1 MDLYKDISYLKGVGP
16 AKAKVLA
23 AELGIRTYADMLDYL
38 PFRYVDRSVISP
50 ISSLREDDSF
60 VVVKGV
66 LSNMQTLAIG
76 PRRERLTVDLF
87 DGSGYIQ
94 LVWFAGTKWVRERL
108 KPNVEY
114 LVMGKPAVF
123 NNVWQISHPDIEP
136 LSSVDD
142 GARHPLMPVYHT
154 TDKMKQH
161 GLGTRALARITET
174 LILAISQSDSPTI
187 PENLPDDILRHFRL
201 IPRREAML
209 AIHYPASR
217 QQLDQAR
224 LRLKFEELF
233 FLQLDYQYAHLQ
245 RVSRSQGRIFAH
257 VGLLFNRFY
266 KEKIPF
272 PLTGAQKRV
281 IREIREDMRTGRQMN
296 RLVQGD
302 VGSGKTLVALM
313 CMLLAVDNGSQACL
327 MAPTEILATQHF
339 YTFSRMLDGLDI
351 NVQLLTGSLRA
362 ASKKKLKEQLANG
375 EIHILIGTHAL
386 IEDDVAFRDLGL
398 VVIDEQHRFGVEQR
412 AKLWQKSLVPPHILV
427 MTATPIPRTLAMT
440 LYGDLDCSVIDELPP
455 GRQPVRTYH
464 RLERNRPLV
473 FSFLKQQID
482 AGRQVYIVYPL
493 IEGERDRS
501 GANPS
506 KGERDRSGAN
516 PSTQS
521 EKMDLKNLQD
531 GLEMVQNY
539 FPRPQYQTSMVHGR
553 LTAEE
558 KAFEMDRFK
567 RGLTHIM
574 VATTVIEV
582 GVDVPNASVMVI
594 ENAERFGLSQLHQ
607 LRGRVGRGADQAY
620 CILMT
625 KDDLSYTSQERIR
638 TMCSTTDGFQ
648 IAEADLR
655 LRGPGDIQGLQQSGA
670 LDLRLAS
677 IVDDEP
683 LVKATRDTVHDLLVA
698 DPTLARYP
706 LLQHHI
712 ANSKNKMLWGKIS

>member
-1 MDLYKDISYLKGVGP
+1 MTLYDDIAYLKGVGP
-16 AKAKVLA
+16 ARAKVLA
-23 AELGIRTYADMLDYL
+23 SEAGIHTYADMLDYL
-38 PFRYVDRSVISP
+38 PFRYVDRSVIST
-50 ISSLREDDSF
+50 IASVKEDDNF
-60 VVVKGV
+60 VVVRGR
-66 LSNMQTLAIG
+66 LSNMQTVATG
-76 PRRERLTVDLF
+76 PHRERLTVDLF
-87 DGSGYIQ
+87 DGTGYFQ

-123 NNVWQISHPDIEP
+123 NNIWQMSHPDIEP
-136 LSSVDD
+136 FSSVDD

-161 GLGTRALARITET
+161 GLGTRALARISET
-174 LILAISQSDSPTI
+174 LIQALQHSDPQLI
-187 PENLPDDILRHFRL
+187 PENLPDDILRHFHL
-201 IPRREAML
+201 LPRREAML
-209 AIHYPASR
+209 AIHYPDSR

-233 FLQLDYQYAHLQ
+233 FLQLDYQYAHQQ
-245 RVSRSQGRIFAH
+245 RSSHSQGRVFAH
-257 VGLLFNRFY
+257 VGDHFNNFY
-266 KEKIPF
+266 RQIPF

-327 MAPTEILATQHF
+327 MAPTEILATQH
-339 YTFSRMLDGLDI
+339 YLTFQRMLDGLGV
-351 NVQLLTGSLRA
+351 NVQLLTGSLRPA
-362 ASKKKLKEQLANG
+362 AKKKLKQQLADG
-375 EIHILIGTHAL
+375 EIDLLIGTHAL
-386 IEDDVAFRDLGL
+386 IEDNVAFRDLGL

-412 AKLWQKSLVPPHILV
+412 SKLWQKSAVPPHILV

-455 GRQPVRTYH
+455 GRHPVRTYH

-493 IEGERDRS
+493 IEE
-501 GANPS
+501 
-506 KGERDRSGAN
+506 
-516 PSTQS
+516 S

-531 GLEMVQNY
+531 GLEMVQSY

-683 LVKATRDTVHDLLVA
+683 LVSATRNAVRDLLAA
-698 DPTLARYP
+698 DPALAAHP
-706 LLQHHI
+706 LLMQHI
-712 ANSKNKMLWGKIS
+712 QNSKNKILWGKIS

>member
-1 MDLYKDISYLKGVGP
+1 MTLYDDIAYLKGVGP
-16 AKAKVLA
+16 ARAKVLA
-23 AELGIRTYADMLDYL
+23 SEAGIHTYADMLDYL
-38 PFRYVDRSVISP
+38 PFRYVDRSVIST
-50 ISSLREDDSF
+50 IASVKEDDNF
-60 VVVKGV
+60 VVVRGR
-66 LSNMQTLAIG
+66 LSNMQTVATG
-76 PRRERLTVDLF
+76 PHRERLTVDLF
-87 DGSGYIQ
+87 DGTGYFQ

-123 NNVWQISHPDIEP
+123 NNIWQMSHPDIEP
-136 LSSVDD
+136 FSSVDD

-161 GLGTRALARITET
+161 GLGTRALARISET
-174 LILAISQSDSPTI
+174 LIQALQHSDPQLI
-187 PENLPDDILRHFRL
+187 PENLPDDILRHFHL
-201 IPRREAML
+201 LPRREAML
-209 AIHYPASR
+209 AIHYPDSR

-233 FLQLDYQYAHLQ
+233 FLQLDYQYAHQQ
-245 RVSRSQGRIFAH
+245 RSSHSQGRVFAH
-257 VGLLFNRFY
+257 VGDHFNNFY
-266 KEKIPF
+266 RQIPF

-339 YTFSRMLDGLDI
+339 LTFQRMLDGLGV
-351 NVQLLTGSLRA
+351 NVQLLTGSLRPA
-362 ASKKKLKEQLANG
+362 AKKKIKQQLADG
-375 EIHILIGTHAL
+375 AIDLLIGTHAL
-386 IEDDVAFRDLGL
+386 IEDNVAFRDLGL

-412 AKLWQKSLVPPHILV
+412 SKLWQKSAVPPHILV

-455 GRQPVRTYH
+455 GRHPVRTYH

-493 IEGERDRS
+493 IEE
-501 GANPS
+501 
-506 KGERDRSGAN
+506 
-516 PSTQS
+516 S

-531 GLEMVQNY
+531 GLEMVQSY

-683 LVKATRDTVHDLLVA
+683 LVSATRNAVRDLLAA
-698 DPTLARYP
+698 DSALAAHP
-706 LLQHHI
+706 LLMQHI
-712 ANSKNKMLWGKIS
+712 QNSKNKILWGKIS

>member
-1 MDLYKDISYLKGVGP
+1 MTLYDDIAYLKGVGP
-16 AKAKVLA
+16 ARAKVLA
-23 AELGIRTYADMLDYL
+23 SEAGIHTYADMLDYL
-38 PFRYVDRSVISP
+38 PFRYVDRSVIST
-50 ISSLREDDSF
+50 IASVKEDDNF
-60 VVVKGV
+60 VVVRGR
-66 LSNMQTLAIG
+66 LSNMQTVATG
-76 PRRERLTVDLF
+76 PHRERLTVDLF
-87 DGSGYIQ
+87 DGTGYFQ

-123 NNVWQISHPDIEP
+123 NNIWQMSHPDIEP
-136 LSSVDD
+136 FSSVDD

-161 GLGTRALARITET
+161 GLGTRALARIAEN
-174 LILAISQSDSPTI
+174 LILAIRQAGPQTI
-187 PENLPDDILRHFRL
+187 PENLPDDILRHFHL
-201 IPRREAML
+201 LPRREAML
-209 AIHYPASR
+209 AIHYPDSR

-233 FLQLDYQYAHLQ
+233 FLQLDYQYAHQQ
-245 RVSRSQGRIFAH
+245 RSSHSQGRVFAH
-257 VGLLFNRFY
+257 VGDHFNNFY
-266 KEKIPF
+266 RQIPF

-327 MAPTEILATQHF
+327 MAPTEILATQH
-339 YTFSRMLDGLDI
+339 YLTFQRMLDGLGV
-351 NVQLLTGSLRA
+351 NVQLLTGSLRPA
-362 ASKKKLKEQLANG
+362 AKKKIKQQLADG
-375 EIHILIGTHAL
+375 EIDLLIGTHAL
-386 IEDDVAFRDLGL
+386 IEDNVAFRDLGL

-412 AKLWQKSLVPPHILV
+412 SKLWQKSAVPPHILV

-455 GRQPVRTYH
+455 GRHPVRTYH

-493 IEGERDRS
+493 IEE
-501 GANPS
+501 
-506 KGERDRSGAN
+506 
-516 PSTQS
+516 S

-531 GLEMVQNY
+531 GLEMVQSY

-683 LVKATRDTVHDLLVA
+683 LVSATRDTVRDLLAA
-698 DPTLARYP
+698 DPALAAHP
-706 LLQHHI
+706 LLMQHI
-712 ANSKNKMLWGKIS
+712 QNSKNKILWGKIS

>member
-1 MDLYKDISYLKGVGP
+1 MTLYDDIAYLKGVGP
-16 AKAKVLA
+16 ARAKVLA
-23 AELGIRTYADMLDYL
+23 SEAGIHTYADMLDYL
-38 PFRYVDRSVISP
+38 PFRYVDRSVIST
-50 ISSLREDDSF
+50 IASVKEDDNF
-60 VVVKGV
+60 VVVRGR
-66 LSNMQTLAIG
+66 LSNMQTVATG
-76 PRRERLTVDLF
+76 PHRERLSVDLF
-87 DGSGYIQ
+87 DGTGYFQ

-114 LVMGKPAVF
+114 LVMGKPAVY
-123 NNVWQISHPDIEP
+123 NNIWQMTHPDIEP
-136 LSSVDD
+136 FSSVDD

-161 GLGTRALARITET
+161 GLGTRALARISET
-174 LILAISQSDSPTI
+174 LIQALQHSDPQLI
-187 PENLPDDILRHFRL
+187 PENLPDDILRHFHL
-201 IPRREAML
+201 LPRREAML
-209 AIHYPASR
+209 AIHYPDSR

-233 FLQLDYQYAHLQ
+233 FLQLDYQYAHQQ
-245 RVSRSQGRIFAH
+245 RSSHSQGRVFAH
-257 VGLLFNRFY
+257 VGDHFNNFY
-266 KEKIPF
+266 RQIPF

-327 MAPTEILATQHF
+327 MAPTDILATQHYLPF
-339 YTFSRMLDGLDI
+339 QRMLDGLGV
-351 NVQLLTGSLRA
+351 NVQLLTGSLRPA
-362 ASKKKLKEQLANG
+362 AKKKIKQQLADG
-375 EIHILIGTHAL
+375 EIDLLIGTHAL
-386 IEDDVAFRDLGL
+386 IEDNVAFRDLGL

-412 AKLWQKSLVPPHILV
+412 SKLWQKSAVPPHILV

-455 GRQPVRTYH
+455 GRHPVRTYH

-493 IEGERDRS
+493 IEE
-501 GANPS
+501 
-506 KGERDRSGAN
+506 
-516 PSTQS
+516 S

-531 GLEMVQNY
+531 GLEMVQSY

-683 LVKATRDTVHDLLVA
+683 LVSATRNAVRDLLAA
-698 DPTLARYP
+698 DPALAAHP
-706 LLQHHI
+706 LLMQHI
-712 ANSKNKMLWGKIS
+712 QNSKNKILWGKIS